1 MDQRVRS
8 SSQDILAEPIPGGY
22 SPTTQQRLAVD
33 LADTIKG
40 WGSDLDPGTRPGV
53 PRDKAPEIGV
63 ESLYPP
69 IEPQVAR
76 IKIHKSN
83 EHGQMPPV
91 FGTSCPPKGVSGA
104 LRDVAYRFSEGQ
116 LPHWLTLLL
125 ADRVNV
131 VEDLVS
137 EIAQLRIPNLP
148 KELGLAAQWRH
159 NRTGMIKG
167 AAIAGLC
174 VIGFIA
180 YRRYTTANA
189 GVIERSRP

>member
-1 MDQRVRS
+1 MDQRIRS

-22 SPTTQQRLAVD
+22 SPTTQQRRSVD
-33 LADTIKG
+33 LAATING
-40 WGSDLDPGTRPGV
+40 WGSDLDPATRPGV

-83 EHGQMPPV
+83 EHGQLTPV
-91 FGTSCPPKGVSGA
+91 FGTSCPPHGMSGA
-104 LRDVAYRFSEGQ
+104 LRDFAYGFSEGQ

-131 VEDLVS
+131 VEGLIGDL
-137 EIAQLRIPNLP
+137 ARLRVPNLP
-148 KELGLAAQWRH
+148 KELGLAAQWRY
-159 NRTGMIKG
+159 NRAGVLRG
-167 AAIAGLC
+167 AAFAGLC
-174 VIGFIA
+174 VIGLVA
-180 YRRYTTANA
+180 YT
-189 GVIERSRP
+189 RSRRR